1 MQAYLNF
8 FPQAMQALA
17 LDFRPICFFGPPC
30 LKALSIEVDLA
41 KIRFIPKVVIK
52 E

>member
-17 LDFRPICFFGPPC
+17 LDFRPICFFGPSG
-30 LKALSIEVDLA
+30 LKVLSIEMDLA